1 MPWRWPSPFSA
12 GKSAER
18 ATFNMK
24 PKAVM
29 TKRGKQ
35 IVIGL
40 VVFIVMTMLAILLG
54 LGPVVSSAA

>member
-1 MPWRWPSPFSA
+1 
-12 GKSAER
+12 
-18 ATFNMK
+18 
-24 PKAVM
+24 M

-40 VVFIVMTMLAILLG
+40 VVFVVMTMLAILLG

>member
-1 MPWRWPSPFSA
+1 
-12 GKSAER
+12 
-18 ATFNMK
+18 
-24 PKAVM
+24 M
-29 TKRGKQ
+29 TKRGKH